1 MVPVHEDDPQ
11 IVIVEFSA
19 EPSQVVQALARQRPV
34 PEVPELDDPVDL
46 VLAGGGEQD
55 VLPVQVVAVGVSGD
69 QETGGVAGEGR
80 GHEMKVPLV
89 PGAGNVLT
97 PLSVVNHEG
106 IALSSDR

>member
-80 GHEMKVPLV
+80 GHEMKVPSCLV
-89 PGAGNVLT
+89 PGMSSRLSLAHGGRQ
-97 PLSVVNHEG
+97 PL
-106 IALSSDR
+106 RWR